1 MLQLRIQ
8 FQFRQKQMMSANIN
22 YLSDN
27 SVTVDAGYISHAIL
41 ANIRYISQKL
51 DDGFSI
57 LK

>member
-1 MLQLRIQ
+1 MAKWENNWLEKTSGKKTLNVLKSGTIC
-8 FQFRQKQMMSANIN
+8 N
-22 YLSDN
+22 
-27 SVTVDAGYISHAIL
+27 TVDAGYISHAIL